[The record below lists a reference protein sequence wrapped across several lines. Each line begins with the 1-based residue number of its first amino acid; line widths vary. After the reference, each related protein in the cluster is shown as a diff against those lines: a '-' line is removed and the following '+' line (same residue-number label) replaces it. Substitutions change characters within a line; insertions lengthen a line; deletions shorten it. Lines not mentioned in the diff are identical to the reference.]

1 MTAAALLHDVGY
13 HIASDHHHKHS
24 LYLIRNS
31 ELTGFSEQE
40 RAVIA
45 NIARYHRGPL
55 PKRRHPDFAALNTAD
70 SELVCRL
77 GGIVRLAN
85 SLDRGHENK
94 VSDLV
99 CEFDGNGLSL
109 ELHSDFDCETELLDA
124 ERKKDLFEQA
134 FQRKVSV
141 KVERTKA
148 KSTRG

>member
-1 MTAAALLHDVGY
+1 
-13 HIASDHHHKHS
+13 
-24 LYLIRNS
+24 IRNS

-55 PKRRHPDFAALNTAD
+55 PKSRHPDFAALNTAD
-70 SELVCRL
+70 GELVCRL

-99 CEFDGNGLSL
+99 CEFDANGLSL
-109 ELHSDFDCETELLDA
+109 ELHSEFDCETELLDA

-134 FQRKVSV
+134 FQQRVRLSV
-141 KVERTKA
+141 KATKA
-148 KSTRG
+148 KGARG